1 MQNLNTRS
9 RNTEYL
15 SKGKPTQKFD
25 SFSQLKLSGNYFVL
39 ESKLINYRTLNK
51 LWYEYINNSANVTVK
66 LCSLIL
72 EILYFLLQLTLCLML
87 FFFVTIVQVSNTF
100 YILFCLF
107 ILLVALIFICK
118 IFYWLGHRIS
128 KDEFQSINALQI

>member
-39 ESKLINYRTLNK
+39 ESKLTNYRTLNK

-66 LCSLIL
+66 LYSLIL
-72 EILYFLLQLTLCLML
+72 EILIFLSQLTLCLML
-87 FFFVTIVQVSNTF
+87 FFFDTIVQVPNTL

-107 ILLVALIFICK
+107 ILLPVALTVVTD
-118 IFYWLGHRIS
+118 YG
-128 KDEFQSINALQI
+128 INWSFARSRSDILMARLL